1 MIEKLKAHEWK
12 QTNFYTINEEA
23 LKAKIAPSEEEEE
36 EELSPIESVKSAI
49 ALLEKHSKH
58 PATKGIVQ
66 NIINGAKANASE
78 SELEEIQRLED
89 EAFEF

>member
-1 MIEKLKAHEWK
+1 M
-12 QTNFYTINEEA
+12 
-23 LKAKIAPSEEEEE
+23 
-36 EELSPIESVKSAI
+36 
-49 ALLEKHSKH
+49 EKHSKH

-78 SELEEIQRLED
+78 SELEEIKRLED